1 MPLVRIDVD
10 ASTSAEVQQKLS
22 DIIYD
27 AMTSI
32 AKVPANDKF
41 MIVSTHAPGDLVYP
55 KEG

>member
-10 ASTSAEVQQKLS
+10 ASTSAEVRQKLS

-41 MIVSTHAPGDLVYP
+41 MIVSTHAIGRARVFN
-55 KEG
+55 